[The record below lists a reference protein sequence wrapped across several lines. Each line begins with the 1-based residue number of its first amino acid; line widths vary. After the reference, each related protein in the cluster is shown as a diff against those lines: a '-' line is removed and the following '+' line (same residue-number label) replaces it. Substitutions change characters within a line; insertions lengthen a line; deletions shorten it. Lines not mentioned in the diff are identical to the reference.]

1 MLGSPLK
8 LSAQP
13 LPATPAPY
21 LRRPPPVLG
30 EHTDEILAEAGYT
43 PAQVA
48 ELRETGVVR

>member
-13 LPATPAPY
+13 PPASPAPY

-30 EHTDEILAEAGYT
+30 EHTDEILAEVGYT
-43 PAQVA
+43 TEQVT
-48 ELRETGVVR
+48 ELREAGVVR